1 MNIPKNL
8 FYTKDHEWIE
18 INDRICKIGITDFA
32 QGELGDIVFMEMPE
46 IGTEL
51 KSGDSAGTIEAVKT
65 VADIYSPING
75 TIIKCN
81 DELNDKP
88 ELINSDP
95 YGSGWIVM
103 IEVDSSI
110 DEDNL
115 LTSDKY
121 EEFIK

>member
-1 MNIPKNL
+1 
-8 FYTKDHEWIE
+8 
-18 INDRICKIGITDFA
+18 
-32 QGELGDIVFMEMPE
+32 MEMPE

-51 KSGDSAGTIEAVKT
+51 KAGDSAGTIEAVKT

-95 YGSGWIVM
+95 YGNGWILM

-115 LTSDKY
+115 LTSAKY

>member
-1 MNIPKNL
+1 MNIPENL

-18 INDRICKIGITDFA
+18 IDDKTCKIGITDFA

-51 KSGDSAGTIEAVKT
+51 KGGDSAGTIEAVKT

-81 DELNDKP
+81 DELIDTP

-95 YGSGWIVM
+95 YGNGWIIM
-103 IEVDSSI
+103 IETDSSI
-110 DEDNL
+110 DKSNL
-115 LTSDKY
+115 LTSDEY

>member
-1 MNIPKNL
+1 VNIPENL

-18 INDRICKIGITDFA
+18 IDDKTCKIGITDFA

-51 KSGDSAGTIEAVKT
+51 KGGDSAGTIEAVKT

-81 DELNDKP
+81 DELIDTP

-95 YGSGWIVM
+95 YGNGWIIM
-103 IEVDSSI
+103 IETDSSI
-110 DEDNL
+110 DKSNL
-115 LTSDKY
+115 LTSDEY